1 MKQLV
6 QPCFVYLTAGVSY
19 PCEALCCCLS
29 VHVSYPAVSLRGQ
42 NNEPK
47 VVSRTF
53 TSMIQLL
60 LKSKL
65 YAAFISN
72 LAVECMEQH
81 AGNKGVQDIG
91 IRDWM

>member
-1 MKQLV
+1 
-6 QPCFVYLTAGVSY
+6 
-19 PCEALCCCLS
+19 
-29 VHVSYPAVSLRGQ
+29 
-42 NNEPK
+42 
-47 VVSRTF
+47 
-53 TSMIQLL
+53 MIQLL